1 MSKAVTYVDRKA
13 GRGSPRLLAPTGLL
27 SSKPVWAGMSSGV
40 TPSLIPI
47 SDRPEYYGEPRG
59 EDVEHF
65 DVEFDP
71 AARSFGLFWREL
83 QDKYFDMW
91 TLVGTLPLTRT
102 DMELG
107 VERKIVVRMSPLS
120 SRDVKVRTKTVR
132 RAKPNVV
139 FDPVSGD

>member
-27 SSKPVWAGMSSGV
+27 SRPVWAGMSSGV
-40 TPSLIPI
+40 TPSLISI
-47 SDRPEYYGEPRG
+47 SDRPGFYGELGG
-59 EDVEHF
+59 EDIEHF
-65 DVEFDP
+65 DVEFDA

-91 TLVGTLPLTRT
+91 TLVGTLALTRT
-102 DMELG
+102 EMELG
-107 VERKIVVRMSPLS
+107 VEREIVVRMAPLS
-120 SRDVKVRTKTVR
+120 SRDVKVRAKSVR
-132 RAKPNVV
+132 RARPRVV